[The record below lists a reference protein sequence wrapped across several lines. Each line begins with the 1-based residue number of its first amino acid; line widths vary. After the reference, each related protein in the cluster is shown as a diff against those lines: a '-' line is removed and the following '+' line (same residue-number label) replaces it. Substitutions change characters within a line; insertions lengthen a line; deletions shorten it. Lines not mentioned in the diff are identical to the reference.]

1 MLVVGIE
8 TSGRV
13 GSVAVGRDG
22 TVLAKHVFEPPR
34 GHGGLL
40 LSQVETVLEH
50 AGIAVAEI
58 DVFAANA
65 GPGSF
70 TGLRVGLATVASLAW
85 ALGKRATAFGSMDVL
100 AHGWLTEADDAEY
113 CATVSD
119 ARKSEVYGALFRRTG
134 AGVECVIAPTAQ
146 SAESFQADVARFEK
160 GNGIVTWIG
169 TGVAAYPDA
178 FGPARFE
185 SRSRASVLVTLAT
198 AAAKAGDLPPATPRY
213 VRASSAEVKF
223 GAAPEHNPLEHL
235 IR

>member
-22 TVLAKHVFEPPR
+22 SVLTEHVFEPPR

-40 LSQVETVLEH
+40 LTQVEAVLEQ
-50 AGIAVAEI
+50 AGIAVADI
-58 DVFAANA
+58 DIFAANA

-85 ALGKRATAFGSMDVL
+85 SLGKQATAFGSMDVL
-100 AHGWLTEADDAEY
+100 AHGWLTESDDAEY
-113 CATVSD
+113 CATVTD
-119 ARKSEVYGALFRRTG
+119 ARKSEVYGALFRRSG
-134 AGVECVIAPTAQ
+134 AGIECVLAPTAKP
-146 SAESFQADVARFEK
+146 AEAFQAEVAGLVT
-160 GNGIVTWIG
+160 GNGTISWIG
-169 TGVAAYPDA
+169 TGVAAYPED
-178 FGPARFE
+178 FGPVRFE

-198 AAAKAGDLPPATPRY
+198 AAAKTGDLPPATPRY